1 MKKTT
6 LTKITLLALSVLL
19 LFASCGNPS
28 GKTEPESTSAQPT
41 ELLSE
46 SETETTQP
54 EAPKYTV
61 ADNLIA
67 LTFDDGPGT
76 DSSKKILRVLSEND
90 AHATFFMVGYNIDE
104 YPDAV
109 KEAFDLGNEIA
120 NHTKGHKYLSKSSPE
135 TIHEEVNYVNDRVE
149 EITGKRPTLL
159 RAPGGNIGNS
169 AGETGMPLIQWNID
183 TNDWRHKDKQG
194 SSRTEEQRNSEIN
207 AIVDHV
213 MTNVSPGCII
223 LMHEIYDFSADV
235 CELLIP
241 KLAQA
246 GYKMVTVSEMF
257 EAYGIELKAG
267 EVYRCA
273 ESQSAAASNT
283 VKVEPGNYVVS
294 TSSSA
299 LNLRQDASGNA
310 AVLTEIPKGAAI
322 TVTESV
328 EGWAKTSYGGFTGWV
343 STKYI
348 TPEQTTP
355 SYMPAETQPQT
366 ADTPAQ

>member
-1 MKKTT
+1 
-6 LTKITLLALSVLL
+6 
-19 LFASCGNPS
+19 
-28 GKTEPESTSAQPT
+28 
-41 ELLSE
+41 
-46 SETETTQP
+46 
-54 EAPKYTV
+54 
-61 ADNLIA
+61 
-67 LTFDDGPGT
+67 
-76 DSSKKILRVLSEND
+76 
-90 AHATFFMVGYNIDE
+90 MVGYNIDE

-109 KEAFDLGNEIA
+109 REAFDMGNEIA

-135 TIHEEVNYVNDRVE
+135 TIHEEVGYVNDRVE

-169 AGETGMPLIQWNID
+169 AAETGMPLIQWNID
-183 TNDWRHKDKQG
+183 TNDWRHKDKAG
-194 SSRTEEQRNSEIN
+194 SSRTQEQRTAELN

-235 CELLIP
+235 CEILIP

-273 ESQSAAASNT
+273 QSQSAAASNT
-283 VKVEPGNYVVS
+283 IKVEPGNYVVS
-294 TSSSA
+294 TASSS
-299 LNLRQDASGNA
+299 LNLRQDSSSNA

-328 EGWAKTSYGGFTGWV
+328 EGWAKTSYGGYTGWV

-348 TPEQTTP
+348 TPAQTTP
-355 SYMPAETQPQT
+355 AY
-366 ADTPAQ
+366 TPAATASETYAQ